1 MSNKY
6 SLTFSNSN
14 NEFATIEKYIIN
26 NYKKYK

>member
-6 SLTFSNSN
+6 SLTFSNS

-26 NYKKYK
+26 NYKKI